1 MGRVYKWQKPL
12 PGLDLAKLKAMLRKL
27 YIFILKVLALA
38 ALTDPADAQMLNE
51 IEKSQLNP
59 QSPSGI
65 WTIDWS
71 PDDKYFA
78 LGGDDSILWIY
89 KANGPELY
97 KRYKMKNM
105 IRCVSWH
112 PQGKLLAI
120 SIRDGDAQILNIETS
135 QVIILNGVRYGAR
148 GIAWNY
154 NGELLATADN
164 GGIVMI
170 WNKDGKLLRSIKKE
184 NINSYSSIDWHPS
197 KNILVT
203 GGDEIR
209 LYDTTGKLLKNIKHR
224 KGNIYV
230 LTVKWHPS
238 GSFFASGDYGHAE
251 EGDNA
256 SIIQFWKEDG
266 SLIKTLYGSKA
277 EYRNIRWNK
286 DGSLLASASDAMR
299 IWTKDGELERMGPS
313 DTKLWGI
320 DWNSKSNLIITTT
333 SNDKIR
339 LWTNKV
345 EPVGNK
351 SY

>member
-1 MGRVYKWQKPL
+1 
-12 PGLDLAKLKAMLRKL
+12 MLRQL
-27 YIFILKVLALA
+27 CILILATLVIPFITRAQTLK
-38 ALTDPADAQMLNE
+38 E
-51 IEKSQLNP
+51 IEKSQINP
-59 QSPSGI
+59 QTPSGI

-78 LGGDDSILWIY
+78 LGGEDSVLWIY

-105 IRCVSWH
+105 VRCVSWH
-112 PQGKLLAI
+112 PLGKYLAI
-120 SIRDGDAQILNIETS
+120 SIRDSDAQLLNIETE
-135 QVIILNGVRYGAR
+135 QVIDLTGIKYGAR

-154 NGELLATADN
+154 NGNLLATADN
-164 GGIVMI
+164 AGIVMI
-170 WNKDGKLLRSIKKE
+170 WNKEGKLLRSIKKE

-209 LYDTTGKLLKNIKHR
+209 IYDTTGKLLKNIKHR
-224 KGNIYV
+224 QGNIYV

-251 EGDNA
+251 EGDKA

-266 SLIKTLYGSKA
+266 TIIKTLYGSKA

-299 IWTKDGELERMGPS
+299 IWTREGELISTGPS
-313 DTKLWGI
+313 EAKLWGI

-333 SNDKIR
+333 SNNKIR
-339 LWTNKV
+339 LWTNKF
-345 EPVGNK
+345 EPVK
-351 SY
+351 

>member
-1 MGRVYKWQKPL
+1 MYAA
-12 PGLDLAKLKAMLRKL
+12 PGIYLYCRCSYNSCNCKISNPWRNRK
-27 YIFILKVLALA
+27 ITI
-38 ALTDPADAQMLNE
+38 
-51 IEKSQLNP
+51 NP
-59 QSPSGI
+59 QTPSGI

-78 LGGDDSILWIY
+78 LGGYDSVLWIY

-105 IRCVSWH
+105 VRCVSWH
-112 PQGKLLAI
+112 PQGRDLAI
-120 SIRDGDAQILNIETS
+120 SIKDGDAQILNIETE
-135 QVIILNGVRYGAR
+135 QVINLTAIGYGAR

-164 GGIVMI
+164 GG
-170 WNKDGKLLRSIKKE
+170 DGKLLRSIKKE
-184 NINSYSSIDWHPS
+184 NSNSYSSVDWHPS

-209 LYDTTGKLLKNIKHR
+209 LYDTTGKLLKLIKHR
-224 KGNIYV
+224 QGNIYV

-266 SLIKTLYGSKA
+266 TLIKTLNGSKA

-299 IWTKDGELERMGPS
+299 IWTKDGELLSTGPS
-313 DTKLWGI
+313 EAKLWGI

-333 SNDKIR
+333 SNNKIR
-339 LWTNKV
+339 LWTNKF
-345 EPVGNK
+345 EPVK
-351 SY
+351 